1 MEDSLYRDWTAKIV
15 GAYHTVFSGLPQ
27 GFPELFYEN
36 AIIRVLRSQGI
47 QCRQRPKF
55 EVWHK
60 DQRIGAQQLD
70 LFIAEKIVVKLET
83 AAKLSSI
90 HIARVYSY
98 MKVTS
103 SQLGLLL
110 SFGDV
115 KPDFKRIAWDSPATS
130 GEPPQATGAELAQ
143 GAPHT
148 RLTAAVLDAAIKV
161 HRSLGPGFTHAIYGN
176 ACHYELWTDRI
187 PAQPQRRVQVFFQD
201 WPIGQLKLN
210 HLVVANR
217 VMLFPVAVQHVEQIN
232 LDILRCWLRRND
244 MRLGV
249 VVNFLDT
256 RVRPVFVTDTDLG
269 APADSVPTHSDL
281 DGCASPPPQEP
292 REGQDA

>member
-1 MEDSLYRDWTAKIV
+1 MEDSLYRDWTGRIV
-15 GAYHTVFSGLPQ
+15 GAYHTVFSDLPR

-36 AIIRVLRSQGI
+36 AMIKVLRSQGL

-55 EVWHK
+55 EIWHK
-60 DQRIGAQQLD
+60 DQRMGAQQLD
-70 LFIAEKIVVKLET
+70 LFVAEKIVVKLET
-83 AAKLSSI
+83 AAKPGAV
-90 HIARVYSY
+90 HIARTYSY

-110 SFGDV
+110 SFGDPQ
-115 KPDFKRIAWDSPATS
+115 PDFKRIAWDVPAVPA
-130 GEPPQATGAELAQ
+130 EPPQAMGAELAQ
-143 GAPHT
+143 GVPHS
-148 RLTAAVLDAAIKV
+148 RLTAAILDAAIEV

-187 PAQPQRRVQVFFQD
+187 PTQPQRRVQVFFRD

-217 VMLFPVAVQHVEQIN
+217 VMLFPVAVQDIERIN

-249 VVNFLDT
+249 LVNFLDT
-256 RVRPVFVTDTDLG
+256 RVRPVFVTDTDVDT
-269 APADSVPTHSDL
+269 PADSIPTYSDL
-281 DGCASPPPQEP
+281 ERGALPLPPEAG
-292 REGQDA
+292 EE